1 MHTHSL
7 RALRIVG
14 YVEGASFLILLGIAM
29 PLKYLADSPMAVKYV
44 GSAHGGLWILYLIAA
59 AWAAMSRRWG
69 VGKMAGA
76 FAASVLPFG
85 PFVFDARVLKREEE
99 ALSKDTH
106 HKDTKEPQSFTE
118 KS

>member
-59 AWAAMSRRWG
+59 AWAATSRRWG